1 MPLRQLKDLVAQKR
15 DYIII
20 RESYA
25 RFFHGGRHS
34 ARTAAYLKICA
45 LLVPKEMKL
54 EHTNSVS
61 SLSDEELDQAIAA
74 IKAMLAAQAGEPA
87 NVIEGTVEPVALP
100 APEAQSEPTPAPKL
114 PRNRTA

>member
-1 MPLRQLKDLVAQKR
+1 MAQKR

-74 IKAMLAAQAGEPA
+74 IKAAARCKTKDRQQRPGLFDDDEVRQSVVHAPGLEA
-87 NVIEGTVEPVALP
+87 DCLP
-100 APEAQSEPTPAPKL
+100 G
-114 PRNRTA
+114 RNRAHARRRCG

>member
-1 MPLRQLKDLVAQKR
+1 PD
-15 DYIII
+15 
-20 RESYA
+20 
-25 RFFHGGRHS
+25 FFMAVGIPPGQP
-34 ARTAAYLKICA
+34 AAYFKICA

-61 SLSDEELDQAIAA
+61 SLSYEELDQAIPA
-74 IKAMLAAQAGEPA
+74 IKALLAGQAGEAA
-87 NVIEGTVEPVALP
+87 NVIAGTSEPVAVP